1 MGVAAH
7 ETGVVLYAGEAPRLI
22 IDQQSRTPDA
32 LIASLA
38 TGIEHVASP
47 RERLTF
53 DALLLVGPDHGRVF
67 REASWSRE
75 RMQQELYE
83 RTAGK
88 FADPQRILLAYA
100 GGDAGLF
107 SMVFGSWAA
116 GSMGSQPQVNS
127 VERWR

>member
-1 MGVAAH
+1 M
-7 ETGVVLYAGEAPRLI
+7 
-22 IDQQSRTPDA
+22 

-53 DALLLVGPDHGRVF
+53 DALLVVGPDHGRVF
-67 REASWSRE
+67 REAGWSRA
-75 RMQQELYE
+75 RMQEELYE
-83 RTAGK
+83 RTDGK
-88 FADPQRILLAYA
+88 FAGPERILLAYA

-116 GSMGSQPQVNS
+116 GPMGSQPQVNS
-127 VERWR
+127 VEPWR